1 MKIFLLEDD
10 YSLNEAIKEILEIEK
25 HVVYN
30 FYDGEVVFDN
40 IVNNNYDLYILDIN
54 VPNISGL
61 DVLEKI
67 KSISLN
73 SNVIII
79 SANVNIGLIKEAYI
93 LGCDDYLKKPFD
105 LEELVL
111 KIKRYGRNPNNIN
124 LTPNISF
131 SILEKELYLN
141 TEKIELTKNERN
153 LLYLL
158 IKNMGNTISYSQIE
172 DFVYDGKSKS
182 SDAIRSLIKRLR
194 KKLTEDLIL
203 NSLDEGYYIKNNK

>member
-30 FYDGEVVFDN
+30 FYDGEVAFDN

>member
-30 FYDGEVVFDN
+30 FYDGEVAFDN

-203 NSLDEGYYIKNNK
+203 NSLDEGYYIK